1 MKEKILILVKTYPTF
16 SKTYFELVC
25 TAGINENGEWRRI
38 YPVPFRDLDE
48 KEQYS
53 KYQYVEV
60 EIEKNNSDPRP
71 ESYKL
76 IQSSIINS
84 LEKIDTKQNWQKRK
98 DILFKNTKIF
108 DNLEDIIT
116 RANKANELS
125 LVIFKPHQIID
136 FVIEY
141 TDREW
146 SIKTLD
152 YVQKLQQQPALF
164 PELEC
169 EITLAKKL
177 PYKFSY
183 QFVDVTGKE
192 STLMIED
199 WELGALYWNCLKKAN
214 GDEQIALSK
223 VKEQYFDNFVT
234 KKDLYLFLGTTR
246 QFHGW
251 AHNPFIIIGIF
262 YPPKENQGSL
272 F

>member
-25 TAGINENGEWRRI
+25 TAGINERGEWRRI
-38 YPVPFRDLDE
+38 YPVPFRNLDE
-48 KEQYS
+48 VEQYS

-60 EIEKNNSDPRP
+60 DIEKNNSDPRP

-76 IQSSIINS
+76 VQSSIINS
-84 LEKIDTKQNWQKRK
+84 LEKIGTEQNWQKRK
-98 DILFKNTKIF
+98 DILFKNTQIF
-108 DNLEDIIT
+108 DNLEEIIS
-116 RANKANELS
+116 RANEANELS
-125 LVIFKPHQIID
+125 LVIFKPYQVVE
-136 FVIEY
+136 FVVEN

-146 SIKTLD
+146 SSETLD
-152 YVQKLQQQPALF
+152 YIQKLQQQPALF
-164 PELEC
+164 PELER
-169 EITLAKKL
+169 EIKLVKKL

-183 QFVDVTGKE
+183 KFVDVDGKE

-214 GDEQIALSK
+214 GNEQIALEK
-223 VKEQYFDNFVT
+223 VKDKYSRDFLGR
-234 KKDLYLFLGTTR
+234 DLYLFLGTTR

-251 AHNPFIIIGIF
+251 AHNPFVIIGVF
-262 YPPKENQGSL
+262 YPPKETQGSL